1 MRSATQ
7 ATSSVLFSPE
17 LIAKYDLS
25 GPRYTSYPT
34 AAQFQDYSAAEYDDA
49 ARASNVGGAE
59 LSLYVH
65 IPFCATVCFY
75 CGCNKVVTRNRA
87 HAVTY
92 LDWLGKEIELQ
103 AELYDG
109 QRAVRQMH
117 WGGGTPTFLDQ
128 AQTARLMGM
137 LTDHFHCEIG
147 PDSEFSIEIDPR
159 ACAPGTLAHLRDLDR
174 KSVL

>member
-1 MRSATQ
+1 MSSASQ
-7 ATSSVLFSPE
+7 VPSSVLFSPE

-34 AAQFQDYSAAEYDDA
+34 AAQFHDYGVAEYSAA

-65 IPFCATVCFY
+65 IPFCATVCFD
-75 CGCNKVVTRNRA
+75 CGCNKVVTRTRA

-92 LDWLGKEIELQ
+92 LDWLAKEIELQ
-103 AELYDG
+103 AELYDR
-109 QRAVRQMH
+109 QRTVRQMH
-117 WGGGTPTFLDQ
+117 WGGGTPTFLDH

-137 LTDHFHCEIG
+137 LTDKFHCETW
-147 PDSEFSIEIDPR
+147 PR
-159 ACAPGTLAHLRDLDR
+159 QRVFH
-174 KSVL
+174 